1 MGVKIRIPNVLQDKA
16 NGVTL
21 AVVKG
26 KTVHDCFE
34 ALIKQFPGL
43 EGQLMDTQGVLLPKW
58 MLYVNHRSVGYKNE
72 LFSPVED
79 GNLIELLPVLS
90 GG

>member
-1 MGVKIRIPNVLQDKA
+1 MGVKIRIPKVLQDKA

-21 AVVKG
+21 ADVKG
-26 KTVHDCFE
+26 KTVRDCFE

-43 EGQLMDTQGVLLPKW
+43 EGHLMDTQGVLLLKW
-58 MLYVNHRSVGYKNE
+58 MLYVNHGSISYKNE
-72 LFSPVED
+72 LSYPVKD
-79 GNLIELLPVLS
+79 GDLVELLPVLS